1 MALDWKK
8 EVSIGDVLAIFGKG
22 KKGAKGPSGGYP
34 TKTTM
39 NLYQGDQTTTD
50 IRKVGIVAVILT
62 IFIALFVKFGVL
74 NLIDQVSQKEVELA
88 NQKQIAMS
96 MTQSS
101 DEYEEVKALYDA
113 YQARLGSAAVDII
126 AVLNMV
132 EETVMTKADVT
143 SIVVSD
149 GTLTLTL
156 YNVPLDTVGDL
167 AKSIEGQDLVSA
179 VHVST
184 ATTQNADAQNTVST
198 LVITLVGNE
207 VEGE

>member
-8 EVSIGDVLAIFGKG
+8 EISVGDILAIFGKG
-22 KKGAKGPSGGYP
+22 KKGAKGSSGGYP

-50 IRKVGIVAVILT
+50 IRKVGITAVFLT
-62 IFIALFVKFGVL
+62 IFIALFVKFGL
-74 NLIDQVSQKEVELA
+74 RNLLDQVSQKEGELA
-88 NQKQIAMS
+88 AQKQIAMS
-96 MTQSS
+96 LTQSS
-101 DEYEEVKALYDA
+101 EEYEDIKALYDA

-126 AVLNMV
+126 AVLDMV
-132 EETVMTKADVT
+132 EDTVMTKAEVT

-167 AKSIEGQDLVSA
+167 AKSIEGQELVSA

-198 LVITLVGNE
+198 LVVTLVGTQTE
-207 VEGE
+207 EE